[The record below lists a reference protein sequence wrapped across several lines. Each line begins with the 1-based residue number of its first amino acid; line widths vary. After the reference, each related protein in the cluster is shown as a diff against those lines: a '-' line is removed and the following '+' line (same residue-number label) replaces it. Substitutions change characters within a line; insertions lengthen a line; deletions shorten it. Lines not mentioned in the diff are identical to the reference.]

1 MRYPMWHVSNWA
13 CVCVRGQRHDR
24 PSIAAIHAP
33 CLYSCHVWRL
43 APCQVTHTL
52 FDIPLSIAYIYVS
65 SKGDSQMT
73 KPYGKMTL
81 VELRAVCLAK
91 GWMWAGSI
99 KDKGTLISNLQRDA
113 WP

>member
-1 MRYPMWHVSNWA
+1 
-13 CVCVRGQRHDR
+13 
-24 PSIAAIHAP
+24 
-33 CLYSCHVWRL
+33 
-43 APCQVTHTL
+43 
-52 FDIPLSIAYIYVS
+52 
-65 SKGDSQMT
+65 MT

-113 WP
+113 WPKD